1 MKNLLIV
8 IFMFFTLC
16 SCAAGPIFVAKTE
29 SDAITR
35 TYNDQ
40 RSQELYNTNAEFFRE
55 LYLRYTAAHIGMYKD
70 GVGIAILNDEK
81 SEKLHYI
88 KVYVRPAEI
97 SFDGSSSTPE
107 QRFSHALQQ
116 IPLYMKLIK
125 SRDLDRKDIEGLA
138 FGIYW
143 PVRDFSQCNQYG
155 GFVEYINIFFRKV
168 DAQDIL
174 DGRRE
179 YQDALVDAE
188 VITSLDLKPAKNV
201 RPVF

>member
-1 MKNLLIV
+1 MKNILIAIFLL
-8 IFMFFTLC
+8 FAFC
-16 SCAAGPIFVAKTE
+16 SCAAGPVYIAKNE
-29 SDAITR
+29 SEAIKN

-40 RSQELYNTNAEFFRE
+40 RSQALYNTNAEFFKE
-55 LYLRYTAAHIGMYKD
+55 LYLRYTTAQTGIYKD
-70 GVGIAILNDEK
+70 GIGITILNDEK

-97 SFDGSSSTPE
+97 SFDGNSSTSE

-116 IPLYMKLIK
+116 IPRYMKLIK
-125 SRDLDRKDIEGLA
+125 SREIDRDDIEGLA

-155 GFVEYINIFFRKV
+155 GFVEYVHVFFRKV

-174 DGRRE
+174 DGRRG
-179 YQDALVDAE
+179 YQEALVDAE
-188 VITSLDLKPAKNV
+188 VITSLDLKPAINV

>member
-1 MKNLLIV
+1 
-8 IFMFFTLC
+8 
-16 SCAAGPIFVAKTE
+16 
-29 SDAITR
+29 
-35 TYNDQ
+35 
-40 RSQELYNTNAEFFRE
+40 
-55 LYLRYTAAHIGMYKD
+55 MYKD
-70 GVGIAILNDEK
+70 GIGIAILNDEK

-97 SFDGSSSTPE
+97 SFDGNSSTPE

-116 IPLYMKLIK
+116 IPRYMKLIK
-125 SRDLDRKDIEGLA
+125 SRELDRKDIEGLA

>member
-1 MKNLLIV
+1 MKNILIAIFLLFV
-8 IFMFFTLC
+8 FC
-16 SCAAGPIFVAKTE
+16 SCAAGPVYIAKNE
-29 SDAITR
+29 SEAIKHVYT
-35 TYNDQ
+35 DK
-40 RSQELYNTNAEFFRE
+40 RSQELYNTNAEFFKE
-55 LYLRYTAAHIGMYKD
+55 LYLRYRTAQIGIFKE
-70 GVGIAILNDEK
+70 GVGITILNDEK
-81 SEKLHYI
+81 DEKLHYM

-97 SFDGSSSTPE
+97 SFDGNSSTSQ

-116 IPLYMKLIK
+116 IPGYMKYIK
-125 SRDLDRKDIEGLA
+125 SRDLDRDDIEGLA

-155 GFVEYINIFFRKV
+155 GFVEYIHVFFRKV

-179 YQDALVDAE
+179 YKEALVDAE
-188 VITSLDLKPAKNV
+188 VITSLDLKPAQNV